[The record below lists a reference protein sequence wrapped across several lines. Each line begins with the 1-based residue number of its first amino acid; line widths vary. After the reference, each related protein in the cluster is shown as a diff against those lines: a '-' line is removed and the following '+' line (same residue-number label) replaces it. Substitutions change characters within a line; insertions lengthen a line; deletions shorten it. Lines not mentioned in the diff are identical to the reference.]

1 MRKSLCIYAA
11 AAAVCLL
18 AASCGKEALKTT
30 YGKQEQYI
38 ESIVESLSKDDTVS
52 VTRNEGSVRVTIAEG
67 EGEGLR
73 EGGAVSF
80 YYAGYFISS
89 GSLSPGN
96 VFATNYDT
104 FAESIGWT
112 VSDSTTFAIQTV
124 DLSEDDLVEGLRNG
138 IIGVKGGEECYV
150 LFSGKLGF
158 GSRIV
163 GTIPRNSALAYHLWI
178 KSVSNN

>member
-1 MRKSLCIYAA
+1 MRESLCIYAA

-80 YYAGYFISS
+80 RVLHQFR
-89 GSLSPGN
+89 LTEPRQR
-96 VFATNYDT
+96 VRH
-104 FAESIGWT
+104 
-112 VSDSTTFAIQTV
+112 Q
-124 DLSEDDLVEGLRNG
+124 LRHFR
-138 IIGVKGGEECYV
+138 GVHR
-150 LFSGKLGF
+150 LG
-158 GSRIV
+158 RI
-163 GTIPRNSALAYHLWI
+163 
-178 KSVSNN
+178 